1 MGKVLPYLEH
11 RTEREPAGLRGE
23 KVRCSIF
30 MHNNEDSNGKIL
42 RGLWKQG
49 MEGSKQLGRV
59 RRDFFICNHPEA
71 ELIAWVR
78 VSHKEMGMSG
88 ALGSWYCVSKGL
100 GGRENCRGLL
110 FLPCGLRG
118 NEQKEV

>member
-11 RTEREPAGLRGE
+11 RTEREPAGLRSE

-78 VSHKEMGMSG
+78 VSHKEMGMSS

-100 GGRENCRGLL
+100 GGRENCRG
-110 FLPCGLRG
+110 PVVSAMWPER
-118 NEQKEV
+118 Q